1 MILIIEPTN
10 ILTGWG
16 RINKKGGGSREGK
29 GAGMGGGRIAS
40 DFLVAARERGG
51 RKEVVKR

>member
-1 MILIIEPTN
+1 MILILEPTN

-29 GAGMGGGRIAS
+29 GAGMGGGIAS